1 MKFAPL
7 FFFVSSICSALTVY
21 AQDSIPG
28 MYAQEDSQELI
39 VYNRILAKVNSKTIS
54 VIDVMKKMDL
64 FLQRYYP
71 QYTQSKAARFQYYS
85 TQWRDTLAQMIDQ
98 ELMQADAEHLELKV
112 SDAEVREEML
122 DRFGPAIIQTLD
134 QIGMTYEEARKMVFA
149 EMVVQRIMWYRV
161 NSKALNSVNPQDI
174 KEAYK
179 KYCEKNPAMEE
190 WEYQVLSLRSANQNM
205 SELLAKKAADLLH
218 SSAHADL
225 AAISE
230 EIKAESTDENPVAI
244 NLSPDLKADEKSIAQ
259 AHKDVLKTLSPGSF
273 SAPISQ
279 VSRADQSIVYRIFYL
294 KNHSKKEI
302 PPFQKMSDQ
311 LKDELLQQAAARENG
326 QYIAKLRE
334 RLGYDEKHMMESLPS
349 DFQPFA
355 LR

>member
-1 MKFAPL
+1 MKTAPFL
-7 FFFVSSICSALTVY
+7 FFICSICAALSTH
-21 AQDSIPG
+21 AQNAIPG
-28 MYAQEDSQELI
+28 MLAQEEAQELI
-39 VYNRILAKVNSKTIS
+39 VYNRILAKVNGKTIS

-174 KEAYK
+174 KEGYK
-179 KYCEKNPAMEE
+179 KYCESNPALEE
-190 WEYQVLSLRSANQNM
+190 WEYQVLSLRSTNQSI

-218 SSAHADL
+218 SAANTDL
-225 AAISE
+225 ATVSE
-230 EIKAESTDENPVAI
+230 QIKAASTDENPVTI

-259 AHKDVLKTLSPGSF
+259 SHKDVLKTLLPGMFSP
-273 SAPISQ
+273 PIAQ
-279 VSRADQSIVYRIFYL
+279 VSRADQSTVYRIFYL

-311 LKDELLQQAAARENG
+311 IKEELLHQAAARENS

-334 RLGYDEKHMMESLPS
+334 RLGYDEKHMMESLPP

>member
-1 MKFAPL
+1 MKIALFL
-7 FFFVSSICSALTVY
+7 FFISSVCVTLSTNAQNAL
-21 AQDSIPG
+21 SG
-28 MYAQEDSQELI
+28 MMTQEEAQELI
-39 VYNRILAKVNSKTIS
+39 VYNRILAKVNGKTIS

-85 TQWRDTLAQMIDQ
+85 SQWRDTLAQIIDQ

-122 DRFGPAIIQTLD
+122 DRFGPTIIQTLD

-161 NSKALNSVNPQDI
+161 NSKALNRVNPQDI

-179 KYCEKNPAMEE
+179 QYCEKNPSLEE
-190 WEYQVLSLRSANQNM
+190 WDYQVLSLRSTNQSM
-205 SELLAKKAADLLH
+205 SELLARKASDLLH
-218 SSAHADL
+218 SAHIDL
-225 AAISE
+225 AAVSE
-230 EIKAESTDENPVAI
+230 RIKAGSTEESPVTI

-259 AHKDVLKTLSPGSF
+259 SHKEVLKTLLPGTFSP
-273 SAPISQ
+273 PIAQ
-279 VSRADQSIVYRIFYL
+279 ISRSDQSTVYRIFYL
-294 KNHSKKEI
+294 KNHSKKET

-311 LKDELLQQAAARENG
+311 IKEELLQQAAAKENV

-334 RLGYDEKHMMESLPS
+334 RLGYDEKHIMELLPS

>member
-1 MKFAPL
+1 MKTAPFL
-7 FFFVSSICSALTVY
+7 FFIFSICGTLCTHAQNAL
-21 AQDSIPG
+21 PG
-28 MYAQEDSQELI
+28 MIAQEEPQELI
-39 VYNRILAKVNSKTIS
+39 VYNRILAKVNGKTIS

-64 FLQRYYP
+64 FLQHYYP
-71 QYTQSKAARFQYYS
+71 QYMQSKAARFQYYS
-85 TQWRDTLAQMIDQ
+85 SQWRDILAQMIDQ

-161 NSKALNSVNPQDI
+161 NSKAVNSVNPQEI

-179 KYCEKNPAMEE
+179 QYCEKNPTLEE
-190 WEYQVLSLRSANQNM
+190 WDYQVLSLRSANQSM
-205 SELLAKKAADLLH
+205 SELLARKAADLLH
-218 SSAHADL
+218 SAHTDL
-225 AAISE
+225 AAVSE
-230 EIKAESTDENPVAI
+230 QIKADSTDENSVTI
-244 NLSPDLKADEKSIAQ
+244 NLSPKLKADEKSIAQ
-259 AHKDVLKTLSPGSF
+259 SHKEVLKTLLPGTFSP
-273 SAPISQ
+273 PIAQ
-279 VSRADQSIVYRIFYL
+279 VSRVDQSTVYRIFYL
-294 KNHSKKEI
+294 KNRSKKEP

-311 LKDELLQQAAARENG
+311 LKEELLQQAATKENV

-334 RLGYDEKHMMESLPS
+334 RLGYDEKHMMESLPP